1 MLLVA
6 IELQSWSRCIRCKM
20 ASKDEI
26 SHAAV
31 ASTRGPEGTAVQHH
45 GVFSKEG
52 DFWRVGFENDSFT
65 LRHSKGLSYL
75 AQLLR
80 FPGREFHAQDLIH
93 GIAGDSDDT
102 SVRLESSL
110 PRGEDALAA
119 AGLHTGDL
127 GDAGE
132 MLDDQAKAQYRR
144 RLEELRDELK
154 EAKSLGNV
162 ARAEQAESEIEALTA
177 ELSRAVG
184 LGGRDRKAASAS
196 ERARQSVTHAI
207 KSALDRIEENHHEL
221 GAVLLR
227 RISTGTFCA
236 YYPDPAVPLV
246 WEFGASSTQHRASD
260 PDPAIA
266 HPAVSGVRSLDSL
279 RPPIAAASARNR
291 TEIVG
296 REAELTRLRNAAE
309 SALLGHGSFVL
320 VGGGP
325 GVGKTRLSLE
335 FLAQA
340 SNRGFA
346 CLNGRCYERDEPHPL
361 MPFVEVIEGALAQ
374 ASSVEQFRSV
384 AADDAAELAQIAPA
398 LRRVFPDLTTPAELP
413 TQQQRRHLFQGL
425 FDFIARSSRNQ
436 PLLLLVDDIHWADE
450 STLAMLGFLARRVEH
465 VPVLVVANYRDEGL
479 DATRPLNRTLEELIR
494 LGVDPIKL
502 AGLHRESVREMLVS
516 LSGRHPP
523 DHLVTLI
530 FEETQGNPFFVE
542 EVFRHLVEEGKI
554 YDEAGDFRES
564 LGSDDVTVPEN
575 IRLVLGRRLD
585 RLSEDAREVLSAASV
600 IGRSFNFVLLEAVLD
615 RMDPDALFD
624 GLEEAEHTGFITS
637 SSQGPEAPFAFS
649 HELVRQTL
657 LAGISL
663 PRQQRLHLKI
673 ALAMEKV
680 FAARIEEHAA
690 EVAYHLV
697 KSGPYIDAGKAMS
710 YLSLTG
716 QILLRAG
723 ALEDARLTLVK
734 ALQYQSPDPV
744 MHARTLADLA
754 GAERGLGDWNAATSH
769 LQEAIGLYLES
780 GDLRSVGRIVFEM
793 VESLAWTGR
802 FDAAAEI
809 AERGLN
815 HLRSKDEDAYRYR
828 LLAALGYIQAA
839 SGAIEPAR
847 RAFDEVVASP
857 AASPFLARVLA
868 YRSVCSS
875 NFLQLGPALEDSRRS
890 VEMSNPQSS
899 PWTHALALSIEM
911 RALYQMG
918 KPDQALKIAIELEPL
933 ARSVGQLAALTFCIS
948 IRAWA
953 EFGRFPDLAM
963 LGRRIRDDLALN
975 RAASLSLFIAQSLA
989 QVSLVEFLAG
999 NWDTARSLAEEAC
1012 NREVHRAFAGFG
1024 PSMLLRL
1031 AGYSGARDRA
1041 VQLAD
1046 ETRPRLPIPRTANTI
1061 GAWLLLIGT
1070 IEGLAMIGERGR
1082 TAELYPLVRELLE
1095 AGVKCTALEIRFPET
1110 VAGIAAGAA
1119 GDWERAEQH
1128 FLAARK
1134 QALELPHRLEEA
1146 EVRRFHSMML
1156 IDRAA
1161 SGDRERA
1168 RRLLGEALV
1177 TYTRIGMPRHVKL
1190 TRNLLDQSA

>member
-1 MLLVA
+1 
-6 IELQSWSRCIRCKM
+6 
-20 ASKDEI
+20 
-26 SHAAV
+26 
-31 ASTRGPEGTAVQHH
+31 
-45 GVFSKEG
+45 VFSKEG
-52 DFWRVGFENDSFT
+52 EFWRVGFENDSFT

-80 FPGREFHAQDLIH
+80 FPGREFHALDLIH
-93 GIAGDSDDT
+93 GIGRDSDDT
-102 SVRLESSL
+102 LLPPGSSL

-119 AGLHTGDL
+119 AGLHIGDL
-127 GDAGE
+127 GNAGE
-132 MLDDQAKAQYRR
+132 MLDDQAKTQYRR
-144 RLEELRDELK
+144 RLEELRDELE
-154 EAKSLGNV
+154 EAKGLGDV
-162 ARAEQAESEIEALTA
+162 AHAEQVEAEIDALTA

-184 LGGRDRKAASAS
+184 LGGRNRKAASVS

-207 KSALDRIEENHHEL
+207 KSALDRIEENHREL
-221 GAVLLR
+221 GAVLSR
-227 RISTGTFCA
+227 RISTGTFCS
-236 YYPDPAVPLV
+236 YYPDPAARLI
-246 WEFGASSTQHRASD
+246 WEFGTSGTKHRADD

-266 HPAVSGVRSLDSL
+266 EHAASGAQSLDL
-279 RPPIAAASARNR
+279 IRPPTIAASARNR
-291 TEIVG
+291 TEVVG
-296 REAELTRLRNAAE
+296 REAELARLWNAAQA
-309 SALLGHGSFVL
+309 ALVGHGSFVL

-340 SNRGFA
+340 SRRGFA
-346 CLNGRCYERDEPHPL
+346 CLNGRCYERDEPHPM
-361 MPFVEVIEGALAQ
+361 MPFVEVIEGVLAQ
-374 ASSVEQFRSV
+374 ASSVEQFRTM
-384 AADDAAELAQIAPA
+384 AADDAAELARIAPA
-398 LRRVFPDLTTPAELP
+398 LRRVFPELLAPAELP
-413 TQQQRRHLFQGL
+413 TQQQRRRLFQGL
-425 FDFIARSSRNQ
+425 FDFIARISRNQ

-450 STLAMLGFLARRVEH
+450 STLAMLNFLARRVEH

-494 LGVDPIKL
+494 LGIDPIKL
-502 AGLHRESVREMLVS
+502 AGLPRESVTEMLAS
-516 LSGRHPP
+516 LSRRQPP

-542 EVFRHLVEEGKI
+542 EVFNHLVEEGKL
-554 YDEAGDFRES
+554 YDEAGDFREIS
-564 LGSDDVTVPEN
+564 GSDDLTVPQT

-585 RLSEDAREVLSAASV
+585 RLSEEAREVLSAASV
-600 IGRSFNFVLLEAVLD
+600 IGRSFNFVLLETVLD

-624 GLEEAEHTGFITS
+624 GLEEAERTGFITS

-690 EVAYHLV
+690 ELAYHLV

-723 ALEDARLTLVK
+723 ALEDARLTLAK
-734 ALQYQSPDPV
+734 ALQYQPPDPV

-769 LQEAIGLYLES
+769 LQEAIGLYS
-780 GDLRSVGRIVFEM
+780 GAGDLRSVGRIVFEM

-839 SGAIEPAR
+839 SGAVEAAR

-875 NFLQLGPALEDSRRS
+875 NFLQLGAALEDSRRS
-890 VEMSNPQSS
+890 VELSNPQSS
-899 PWTHALALSIEM
+899 PWTHALALSVEM

-933 ARSVGQLAALTFCIS
+933 ARSVGQLAALTFCTS

-953 EFGRFPDLAM
+953 EFGRWPDLA
-963 LGRRIRDDLALN
+963 LLRRRIFDDLTLN
-975 RAASLSLFIAQSLA
+975 RGASLSLFIAQSLA
-989 QVSLVEFLAG
+989 QMSLVEFLAG
-999 NWDTARSLAEEAC
+999 NWDSAKSLAEEAC
-1012 NREVHRAFAGFG
+1012 TRELHRTFAGFG

-1031 AGYSGARDRA
+1031 AGYLGERDRA
-1041 VQLAD
+1041 LELAD
-1046 ETRPRLPIPRTANTI
+1046 QTRPRLPIPQMANTI

-1070 IEGLAMIGERGR
+1070 VEGLAMVGERGR
-1082 TAELYPLVRELLE
+1082 AAELYPLVRELLE
-1095 AGVKCTALEIRFPET
+1095 SGVRCMSWEIRFPET

-1119 GDWERAEQH
+1119 GDWERAEEH

-1134 QALELPHRLEEA
+1134 QALELPHRVEEA
-1146 EVRRFHSMML
+1146 EVRRFHAMML

-1161 SGDRERA
+1161 SGDRETA
-1168 RRLLGEALV
+1168 RRLLGEAV
-1177 TYTRIGMPRHVKL
+1177 AIYWRIGMHRHVEL
-1190 TRNLLDQSA
+1190 TRKLRDQSA

>member
-1 MLLVA
+1 
-6 IELQSWSRCIRCKM
+6 M

-26 SHAAV
+26 SHASV
-31 ASTRGPEGTAVQHH
+31 APTEGLQRAAPPHR
-45 GVFSKEG
+45 GVFSQEG
-52 DFWRVGFENDSFT
+52 EFWRVGFENDSFT
-65 LRHSKGLSYL
+65 LKHSKGLSYL

-80 FPGREFHAQDLIH
+80 FPGREFHALDLIH
-93 GIAGDSDDT
+93 GIARDSEDT
-102 SVRLESSL
+102 SVRLGSSL

-144 RLEELRDELK
+144 RLEELRDELEK
-154 EAKSLGNV
+154 AKGLGNV
-162 ARAEQAESEIEALTA
+162 ARAEQAEAEIDALTA

-184 LGGRDRKAASAS
+184 LGGRNRKAASVS

-207 KSALDRIEENHHEL
+207 KSALDRIEENHREL
-221 GAVLLR
+221 GAVLSR
-227 RISTGTFCA
+227 HISTGTFCA
-236 YYPDPAVPLV
+236 YYPDPAVPLI
-246 WEFGASSTQHRASD
+246 WEFGSTQHRASD
-260 PDPAIA
+260 LDPALA
-266 HPAVSGVRSLDSL
+266 HHAVSGARSLDSI
-279 RPPIAAASARNR
+279 RPPTVAASARNR
-291 TEIVG
+291 TEVVG
-296 REAELTRLRNAAE
+296 REAELTRLWNAAQG
-309 SALLGHGSFVL
+309 ALVGHGSFVL

-340 SNRGFA
+340 SRRGFA

-374 ASSVEQFRSV
+374 ASSVEQFRTM
-384 AADDAAELAQIAPA
+384 AADDAAELARIAPA
-398 LRRVFPDLTTPAELP
+398 LRRVFPDLPAPAELP

-425 FDFIARSSRNQ
+425 FDFIARISRNQ

-450 STLAMLGFLARRVEH
+450 STLAMLNFLARRVEY
-465 VPVLVVANYRDEGL
+465 VPVLIVANYRDEGL
-479 DATRPLNRTLEELIR
+479 DTTRPLNRTLEELIR
-494 LGVDPIKL
+494 LGIDPIKL
-502 AGLHRESVREMLVS
+502 AGLPRESVTEMLAS
-516 LSGRHPP
+516 LSRRQPP

-542 EVFRHLVEEGKI
+542 EVFNHLVEEGKI
-554 YDEAGDFRES
+554 YDEAGEFREIS
-564 LGSDDVTVPEN
+564 GSDDLTVPQN

-585 RLSEDAREVLSAASV
+585 RLSEEAREVLSAASV
-600 IGRSFNFVLLEAVLD
+600 IGRSFNFVLLETVLD
-615 RMDPDALFD
+615 RLDPDALFD
-624 GLEEAEHTGFITS
+624 GLEEAERTGFITS

-673 ALAMEKV
+673 ALAMEKI
-680 FAARIEEHAA
+680 FAPCIEEHAA

-723 ALEDARLTLVK
+723 ALEDARLTLAK
-734 ALQYQSPDPV
+734 ALQYQAPDPV

-769 LQEAIGLYLES
+769 LEEAIGLYLGA

-802 FDAAAEI
+802 FDA
-809 AERGLN
+809 
-815 HLRSKDEDAYRYR
+815 YRYR

-839 SGAIEPAR
+839 SGAIEAAR

-868 YRSVCSS
+868 YRSACSS
-875 NFLQLGPALEDSRRS
+875 NFLQLEAALEDSRRS
-890 VEMSNPQSS
+890 VEMSNPQSA

-953 EFGRFPDLAM
+953 EFGRWPDLAL
-963 LGRRIRDDLALN
+963 LGRRIFDDLALN

-989 QVSLVEFLAG
+989 QMSLVEFLAG
-999 NWDTARSLAEEAC
+999 NWDSARSLAEEAC
-1012 NREVHRAFAGFG
+1012 NREVQRTFVGVG

-1031 AGYSGARDRA
+1031 AGYSGQRDRTLE
-1041 VQLAD
+1041 LAD
-1046 ETRPRLPIPRTANTI
+1046 ETRARLPIPQMANTI

-1070 IEGLAMIGERGR
+1070 VEGLAIVGERGR
-1082 TAELYPLVRELLE
+1082 AAELYPLVRELLE
-1095 AGVKCTALEIRFPET
+1095 SGVKCMYSEIRFPET

-1119 GDWERAEQH
+1119 GDWERAEEH

-1146 EVRRFHSMML
+1146 EVRRFHAMML

-1168 RRLLGEALV
+1168 RRLLGEALAI
-1177 TYTRIGMPRHVKL
+1177 YTRVGMPRHVEL
-1190 TRNLLDQSA
+1190 TRKLRDQSA